1 MDPDSKQGL
10 AKPYY
15 EALAAALEAKA
26 DRSENQTAMLKTA
39 LQYMI
44 VYEFN
49 VKQNKAAAKQW
60 AEKMLAVDP
69 ANEIAKQVQ
78 AM

>member
-1 MDPDSKQGL
+1 
-10 AKPYY
+10 
-15 EALAAALEAKA
+15 
-26 DRSENQTAMLKTA
+26 MLKTA

-49 VKQNKAAAKQW
+49 VKKNKAAAKEW
-60 AEKMLAVDP
+60 AGKMLAVDP
-69 ANEIAKQVQ
+69 TNEIAKQVQ